1 MTGILTVALLGA
13 PVAVFFYLA
22 CRTLCQRRARAL
34 NLTGDANVFVDQ
46 KLPLK
51 ISPTAADGSPAPVTD
66 VVWAVASGSLTA
78 SINTITPDLL
88 NAELIC
94 DEPADLEV
102 TVTAKAADGTELVE
116 RATVRVEA
124 RPPIAVALNLALG
137 EPQPRG

>member
-13 PVAVFFYLA
+13 PVAVFLYLA
-22 CRTLCQRRARAL
+22 CRMLCQRRARAL

-66 VVWAVASGSLTA
+66 VVWAVVSGSLTA
-78 SINTITPDLL
+78 SINTTTPDLL

-94 DEPADLEV
+94 DEPSELEV
-102 TVTAKAADGTELVE
+102 AVTAKAVDGTDLVE